1 MTRLALFLTL
11 TLGLFLPPPTAK
23 AGELDLDED
32 ALMAQDAGEL
42 LNDDI
47 VRGAMSVKSSK
58 KAKSKKTPS
67 QDAQLTAALRDLEDD
82 FLDNVQDTKL
92 LDDEDRLLDDDRNNK
107 KNVQFL
113 GDFEDLEDDLL
124 DDLDD

>member
-1 MTRLALFLTL
+1 MTRLAFLLTL
-11 TLGLFLPPPTAK
+11 TLGLYLPPPTAK

-32 ALMAQDAGEL
+32 ALLAQDAGEL
-42 LNDDI
+42 FTDDL
-47 VRGAMSVKSSK
+47 VRGSMSVKETK
-58 KAKSKKTPS
+58 KAKTKKSS
-67 QDAQLTAALRDLEDD
+67 QAAEVTAALRDLEDD

-92 LDDEDRLLDDDRNNK
+92 MDDEDRLLDDDRNNK

>member
-1 MTRLALFLTL
+1 MTRLAFILTL
-11 TLGLFLPPPTAK
+11 TLGLYLPPPTAK
-23 AGELDLDED
+23 AGELDLGED
-32 ALMAQDAGEL
+32 ALLAQDAGDMLSDEL
-42 LNDDI
+42 
-47 VRGAMSVKSSK
+47 VRGSMSIKEAK
-58 KAKSKKTPS
+58 KAKTKKPS
-67 QDAQLTAALRDLEDD
+67 QAAEVTAALRDLEDD